1 MDWKEKIEDAM
12 DRLTGSAKRFF
23 VDLIEA
29 DDRPPNWKVYGEE
42 VKEKRWRYVGEE
54 NGRQ

>member
-12 DRLTGSAKRFF
+12 DCLTGSVKKFF

-29 DDRPPNWKVYGEE
+29 DDRSPNWEVYGEE
-42 VKEKRWRYVGEE
+42 VKEKRWRYIGEKD
-54 NGRQ
+54 G